1 VKNALEIVPVS
12 RLDEVLIHALV
23 RQPQPIQWEEDL
35 SAVRK
40 SVPGVEDDTS
50 GVIAH

>member
-1 VKNALEIVPVS
+1 MEIIPCS

-23 RQPQPIQWEEDL
+23 RQPTPIQWEEDL
-35 SAVRK
+35 STPSKTVAV
-40 SVPGVEDDTS
+40 GEEDGS